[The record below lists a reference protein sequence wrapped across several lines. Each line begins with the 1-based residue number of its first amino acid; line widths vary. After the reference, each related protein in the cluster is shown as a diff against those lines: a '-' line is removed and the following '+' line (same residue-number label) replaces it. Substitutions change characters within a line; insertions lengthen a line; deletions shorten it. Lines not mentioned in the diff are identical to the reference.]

1 MNKTELIKHLSKQTS
16 LPQSDCQKVTNA
28 FMQALTEELANG
40 NQLMLQGFGTF
51 SPWEQ
56 SERLGRNPRNGTA
69 CVIRPRTSVKFHPGK
84 GLLESLNSK

>member
-1 MNKTELIKHLSKQTS
+1 MNKKELIKHLSEQTL

-28 FMQALTEELANG
+28 FMEALTKELANG

-56 SERLGRNPRNGTA
+56 SERLGRNPRNGAA